1 MWSVISLCG
10 IERRTGLGDVHMVC
24 NDLTAL
30 GECKPDVKAEFL
42 LLGKKKILLNYYTL
56 HLYPLA
62 AFSSKLWS
70 DLSGKKNRLKMLQ
83 FVS

>member
-1 MWSVISLCG
+1 MISLCG

-30 GECKPDVKAEFL
+30 GKCKPDVKAEFL
-42 LLGKKKILLNYYTL
+42 LLGKKKLLLNFYTL

-62 AFSSKLWS
+62 AFSSKL
-70 DLSGKKNRLKMLQ
+70 
-83 FVS
+83 